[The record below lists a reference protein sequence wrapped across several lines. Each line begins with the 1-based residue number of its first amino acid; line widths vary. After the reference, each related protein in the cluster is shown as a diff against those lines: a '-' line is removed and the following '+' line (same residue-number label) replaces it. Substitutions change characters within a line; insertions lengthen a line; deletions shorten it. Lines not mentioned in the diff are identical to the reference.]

1 MNIIILWSA
10 PTFQMRKKYHYLVEF
25 IKNHSTF
32 KFIEP
37 INVGNLET
45 LKSLSRFITKSNIGF
60 FFYFFY
66 TTLACVLFL
75 YFVTVT
81 CKHVQHILIKP
92 VSIVPMIWCS
102 EWIRNWIELKNIT
115 AINEYGRGKEGEM
128 GSYDIIEWNVFI

>member
-45 LKSLSRFITKSNIGF
+45 LKSLSRFITKSNIGVF
-60 FFYFFY
+60 FLHDTCMCF
-66 TTLACVLFL
+66 VSLFCDRHL
-75 YFVTVT
+75 
-81 CKHVQHILIKP
+81 
-92 VSIVPMIWCS
+92 
-102 EWIRNWIELKNIT
+102 
-115 AINEYGRGKEGEM
+115 
-128 GSYDIIEWNVFI
+128 